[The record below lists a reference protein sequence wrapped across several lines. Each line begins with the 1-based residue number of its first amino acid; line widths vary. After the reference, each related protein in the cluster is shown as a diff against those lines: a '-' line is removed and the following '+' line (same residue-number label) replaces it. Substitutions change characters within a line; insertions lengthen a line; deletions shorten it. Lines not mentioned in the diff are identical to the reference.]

1 MTVCVGRLTQEFLH
15 CVYENFRLFE
25 LRAMPAIGYL
35 QEFLS
40 GNSVRKS
47 ARKRRGRGGVE
58 RAGHHQSRVAD
69 AGEQWLK
76 IKR

>member
-1 MTVCVGRLTQEFLH
+1 
-15 CVYENFRLFE
+15 
-25 LRAMPAIGYL
+25 MPAIGYL